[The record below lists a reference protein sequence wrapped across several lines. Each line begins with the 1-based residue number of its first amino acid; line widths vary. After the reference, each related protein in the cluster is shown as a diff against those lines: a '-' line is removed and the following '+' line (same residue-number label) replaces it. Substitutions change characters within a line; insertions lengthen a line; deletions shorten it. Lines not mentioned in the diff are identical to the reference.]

1 MEESPGAGVE
11 ISDCIAFCW
20 KDCITDLSSCLYVY
34 KLQVWS
40 LNS

>member
-11 ISDCIAFCW
+11 ISDCI
-20 KDCITDLSSCLYVY
+20 TDLSSCLYEY
-34 KLQVWS
+34 KLQGRS